1 MSIGEKN
8 THADFYYRVPMKD
21 GEQKP
26 SFGKNPID
34 PTVIRHQPHRKI
46 VTNARHIQTTLDNEG
61 FVLRKHESRVK
72 DFYDASE
79 IEEKYYPEIMELA
92 REITGA
98 KSFRMLG
105 HITRNE
111 AEAEAGKGLGAH
123 RLVHNDFTPALM
135 ETIRD
140 FVTDTHR
147 LEGRIAIFN
156 VWRRFD
162 TGHLH
167 APLAVCDSQS
177 ISEKDLLPTDLHD
190 YGGRE
195 GFKLEIYQ
203 SLNSD
208 QHRWFYYPEMKRDE
222 VVVFRTLD
230 TAKDPFIPTLHSA
243 FDHPDCPDR
252 TPVRESIEARVLCFY
267 Q

>member
-1 MSIGEKN
+1 MSIIEKN
-8 THADFYYRVPMKD
+8 TSADFYYRVPLEE

-26 SFGKNPID
+26 SFGKNPVD
-34 PTVIRHQPHRKI
+34 PNVVRHQPHRKTI
-46 VTNARHIQTTLDNEG
+46 TNARNVETTLDAEG
-61 FVLRKHESRVK
+61 FLLRKHVSKVK
-72 DFYDASE
+72 DFYDTAE
-79 IEEKYYPEIMELA
+79 VEATYYPEIMELA
-92 REITGA
+92 RKITGA
-98 KSFRMLG
+98 KSFRILG

-111 AEAEAGKGLGAH
+111 AEAEAGKRLGAH

-135 ETIRD
+135 NTIRD
-140 FVTDTHR
+140 FVTDPDR

-177 ISEKDLLPTDLHD
+177 IAESDLLPTDLHD

-203 SLNSD
+203 ALNNHE
-208 QHRWFYYPEMKRDE
+208 HRWFYYPEMKRDE
-222 VVVFRTLD
+222 VVMFRTLD
-230 TAKDPFIPTLHSA
+230 TARDPFIPTLHSA
-243 FDHPDCPDR
+243 FDHPECPED
-252 TPVRESIEARVLCFY
+252 TPLRESIETRGLCFY